1 MYNIAAR
8 ETEELA
14 MNIPKMFW
22 KYYDLY
28 RRREIS
34 LEAYAVKA
42 KLTKEQIL
50 YYLSLI

>member
-1 MYNIAAR
+1 MYTTVK
-8 ETEELA
+8 ETEK
-14 MNIPKMFW
+14 MIVDIPKVFW

-34 LEAYAVKA
+34 LEDYAVKA
-42 KLTKEQIL
+42 KLTENQIR

>member
-1 MYNIAAR
+1 MYTTVK
-8 ETEELA
+8 ETEK
-14 MNIPKMFW
+14 MIVDIPKVFW

-34 LEAYAVKA
+34 LEDYAVKA
-42 KLTKEQIL
+42 KLTENQIL